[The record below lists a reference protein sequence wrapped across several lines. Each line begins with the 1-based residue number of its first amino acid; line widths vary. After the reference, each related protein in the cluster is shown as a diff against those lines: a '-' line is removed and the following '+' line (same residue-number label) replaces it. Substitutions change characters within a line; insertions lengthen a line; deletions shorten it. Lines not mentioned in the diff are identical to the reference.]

1 MLLQMWQEQAAITTT
16 SPLQQDVSEVLK
28 GMGIQ
33 HASEALTQDG
43 LFSVDIML
51 QQAQTAV
58 EVDGDSHFA
67 CNTQRPLG
75 MTGYHAACVPHVWLL
90 LSISIALLILPERLS
105 CLLVQSFG
113 CPPSSLL
120 CVAALCIYKGPD
132 PPPPSND
139 VHCLDAGRTVMRKKL
154 LEARGWTVVSIPYFH
169 WNSRSSLPA
178 KQQYLRDKL
187 PSSLL

>member
-16 SPLQQDVSEVLK
+16 SPLQQDFSEVLK

-33 HASEALTQDG
+33 HASEALTQDR

-75 MTGYHAACVPHVWLL
+75 MTGYHAAACGSCF
-90 LSISIALLILPERLS
+90 SIDPAHRHDWDRL
-105 CLLVQSFG
+105 CWFMIQSFDY
-113 CPPSSLL
+113 PPVSLL
-120 CVAALCIYKGPD
+120 CAAGLRICKSPD
-132 PPPPSND
+132 IPPSND
-139 VHCLDAGRTVMRKKL
+139 IDCLDAGRTVMRNKL
-154 LEARGWTVVSIPYFH
+154 LEARGWSVVSVPYFH
-169 WNSRSSLPA
+169 WNSRASLPA